1 MEYIKGFT
9 FGWGAKRGDFNKEEA
24 RQSLKLMKERTASNY
39 VIFALAATQETA
51 FSTKVIYRG
60 QHMVTDQE
68 LEEMIDYART
78 LDLKVMLKPTV
89 NPADGIWRAHI
100 NFFDIDVPCEPKWS
114 EWFRSYTDY
123 QLHYAR
129 IAERKKKQKC

>member
-1 MEYIKGFT
+1 
-9 FGWGAKRGDFNKEEA
+9 
-24 RQSLKLMKERTASNY
+24 MKERTASNY

-100 NFFDIDVPCEPKWS
+100 NFFDIDVPCERNGVNGLEVIQTINYIMLGLPKG
-114 EWFRSYTDY
+114 
-123 QLHYAR
+123 
-129 IAERKKKQKC
+129 KKQKC

>member
-100 NFFDIDVPCEPKWS
+100 NFFDIDVPCERNGVNGLEVIQTINYIMLGLPKG
-114 EWFRSYTDY
+114 
-123 QLHYAR
+123 
-129 IAERKKKQKC
+129 KKQKC